1 MYRKKDEQKKSARRI
16 GKGAVLALTM
26 VLLSTAAI
34 GTTLALLRGETDRV
48 TNTFQRAEMSCVVE
62 ETFNGTTKTNVTV
75 KNTSTVDQ
83 VAGYIR
89 AAVIINWE
97 DDFGNVYAKVPVKD
111 TDYEITYGSGWEQD
125 ANGYY
130 YWPQAVEPGA
140 STGNLIVSCTQKP
153 GTAPE
158 GYTLVVDVLAEI
170 IQSNP
175 AAAAIEAWGYNPA
188 GGTP

>member
-1 MYRKKDEQKKSARRI
+1 MYRGKHVQRKTGKRI
-16 GKGAVLALTM
+16 GKGAVLAMTM
-26 VLLSTAAI
+26 VLLSTVAI
-34 GTTLALLRGETDRV
+34 GTTLAILRGETGRV
-48 TNTFQRAEMSCVVE
+48 SNTFQRAEMSCRVE
-62 ETFNGTTKTNVTV
+62 ETFNGTTKTDVTV
-75 KNTSTVDQ
+75 KNTSTKDR

-89 AAVIINWE
+89 AAVIVNWE
-97 DDFGNVYAKVPVKD
+97 DSFGNVYAQAPKAGV
-111 TDYEITYGSGWEQD
+111 DYAITYGNDWEKD

-130 YWPQAVEPGA
+130 YWPNSVNYGE
-140 STGNLIVSCTQKP
+140 STGVLIESCTKT

-175 AAAAIEAWGYNPA
+175 VAAVKEVWGYDPT